1 MLLSYVRVLYVTTQL
16 DQNLMAKFKT
26 TPQYTAAC
34 TEHVNQAGFNSKS
47 VSRHSNYNKST
58 SRVGSVFSVL

>member
-1 MLLSYVRVLYVTTQL
+1 MSILHMLLQL

-34 TEHVNQAGFNSKS
+34 AEHVNQVSSNSRSNHLTFSKS
-47 VSRHSNYNKST
+47 TSISV
-58 SRVGSVFSVL
+58 SRVGSVFSIL